1 MGTNRWLAG
10 DGKRGSDYDRRFE
23 ELAAEGRDMHGEAAL
38 VASYGPMSV
47 LDAGCGTGR
56 VALELRRRGHD
67 VAGVDLDPSMLEV
80 ARAKAPELT
89 WVEADLAD
97 PDLLGGRRFDV
108 VVLAGNVLI
117 FLTPGT
123 EGPVLANVS
132 RLLVSGGRAIAGYS
146 LRSRRIRCGR
156 PRCPGPGERSRARGP
171 LVHLG
176 RRTVRTG
183 QYLRRFGASQGR
195 LNGPPR
201 NGGQG
206 LGDLTH

>member
-1 MGTNRWLAG
+1 
-10 DGKRGSDYDRRFE
+10 
-23 ELAAEGRDMHGEAAL
+23 MHGEAAL
-38 VASYGPMSV
+38 VDSYGPKSV

-56 VALELRRRGHD
+56 VALELHRRDPGHD
-67 VAGVDLDPSMLEV
+67 VTGVDLDPSMLEV

-89 WVEADLAD
+89 WLEGDLAD
-97 PDLLGGRRFDV
+97 PDLLAGRRFEV

-132 RLLVSGGRAIAGYS
+132 RLLVSGGRADCRLFAA
-146 LRSRRIRCGR
+146 SRRIRCGR
-156 PRCPGPGERSRARGP
+156 PRCPGPGEWSRARGP

-183 QYLRRFGASQGR
+183 
-195 LNGPPR
+195 
-201 NGGQG
+201 
-206 LGDLTH
+206 